1 MAENDRERP
10 APIDPD
16 RAREHALFAIRR
28 DWAGG
33 VPGFENWY
41 AVEIDPKPLIL
52 HDLNGWPLFYE
63 FTVFHR
69 DKAAGTIKTSASQVL
84 GSPVVTVELGPRR
97 WDPDRATREVVERVR
112 RRSPNVEILDTELVC
127 YGYPKIGVRVDL
139 RDREGN
145 EEKRRS
151 LIFDVADLTQ
161 VERFGA
167 DELEGLTA
175 YSFYEEVAL
184 PRAEKNIR
192 RWEIADRE
200 LDVVRSRDRE
210 AFGSAFVEA
219 DLSRLRRALTPES
232 RYALELYSSR
242 VLKYGP
248 RCTPH
253 DCFMLYAQQTNVY
266 CAVATGQMILDFY
279 RWPYTQDQIATA
291 MGTDSGGTD
300 NPGQVAG
307 YESLTRSCMD
317 ATYDTSAN
325 WAEAKAEIDANRP
338 VKSGIPGHARACAGW
353 KRQNISFVS
362 QPSRRW
368 LQVYDPWPW
377 NADLCQGGAVVWED
391 WDAVTHTNFIYV
403 HHRATACS

>member
-10 APIDPD
+10 APVDPD
-16 RAREHALFAIRR
+16 RAREHALLAIRR

-33 VPGFENWY
+33 VPGFGHWH
-41 AVEIDPKPLIL
+41 AVEIDPKPLVL

-63 FTVFHR
+63 FTVLHR
-69 DKAAGTIKTSASQVL
+69 DKAVGSIKTSASQVL
-84 GSPVVTVELGPRR
+84 GSPVVAVQMGPRR
-97 WDPDRATREVVERVR
+97 WDPDRATKEVVETVR
-112 RRSPNVEILDTELVC
+112 RRSPNAEILGAELVC
-127 YGYPKIGVRVDL
+127 YSYPKIGIRVDL
-139 RDREGN
+139 GHREGG

-151 LIFDVADLTQ
+151 LIFDVADLTP

-184 PRAEKNIR
+184 PRAEKNLR
-192 RWEIADRE
+192 RWEVSDRE
-200 LDVVRSRDRE
+200 LEVVRSRDRE
-210 AFGSAFVEA
+210 VFSSAFVDSDVA
-219 DLSRLRRALTPES
+219 RLRRALTPES
-232 RYALELYSSR
+232 LYAFELYSSR

-291 MGTDSGGTD
+291 MGTDSGGTS

-307 YESLTRSCMD
+307 YESLTRNCMD
-317 ATYDTSAN
+317 ATYDASAD
-325 WAEAKAEIDANRP
+325 WTEAKAEIDANRP

-353 KRQNISFVS
+353 KRQNISFIG
-362 QPSRRW
+362 QPAKRW
-368 LQVYDPWPW
+368 LQIYDPWPW

-391 WDAVTHTNFIYV
+391 WDAVMHTNFIYV
-403 HHRATACS
+403 RHRATSCS